1 MTHEQKAKLLAE
13 RQVACMDTLSL
24 IMMCEQNFTEEFKKM
39 TPEQLDKCL
48 EQSKKTE
55 DLHEKVQQRMV

>member
-1 MTHEQKAKLLAE
+1 MTHDQKAKLLAE

-24 IMMCEQNFTEEFKKM
+24 IMFVEQDLTEEFKKM

>member
-24 IMMCEQNFTEEFKKM
+24 IMMCEQNFTEEFLKM
-39 TPEQLDKCL
+39 TPEVLDKCL
-48 EQSKKTE
+48 EQSKVVE
-55 DLHEKVQQRMV
+55 D

>member
-24 IMMCEQNFTEEFKKM
+24 IIFVEQDLTEEFMKM
-39 TPEQLDKCL
+39 TPEVLDKCL
-48 EQSKKTE
+48 EQSRDPE
-55 DLHEKVQQRMV
+55 DQ

>member
-24 IMMCEQNFTEEFKKM
+24 IMMCEQNFTEEFMKM
-39 TPEQLDKCL
+39 TPEVLDKCL
-48 EQSKKTE
+48 EQSRE
-55 DLHEKVQQRMV
+55 PENQ